1 MDFTDTPEEAAFRA
15 EVRAWLVANGQRR
28 SRPDEVFGE
37 GLDDGARLAAA
48 KAWQAR
54 KAAAGYAAIAW
65 PREAGGRGG
74 TAMQQVIYQQE
85 EAAYLVPGMIFEIS
99 IGMGLP
105 TVMMWAAPELK
116 ARFLRPG
123 LAGEE
128 IWCQLFSEP
137 GVGSDTGAVR
147 TRAVRDGDD
156 WIINGQKVWTSGAHF
171 CDYGIL
177 LARSDWDKPKQ
188 EGLTMFIVDMKAAG
202 VEVRPIH
209 QMSGEA
215 EFNEVFLTD
224 VRIPD
229 RYRLGPEC
237 GGWKVMLST
246 LMQERLSVGGNLP
259 TDLHEHLIALAR
271 KCEWERGAWDSGD
284 SAPRPAIEDE
294 RVRARIADAYLQQ
307 HGVEL
312 LIARGLTAVSKGRP
326 PGPELSITKLVAGKA
341 LQDIAAFAVELAG
354 AEGLIGHQALGGD
367 WRYMQRLWL
376 SSPGARIGGGTDEIL
391 KNVVAER
398 VLGLPGEIRTDRKLP
413 FRELERGPQAAP
425 AQGH

>member
-1 MDFTDTPEEAAFRA
+1 MDFTDSPEEAAFRA
-15 EVRAWLVANGQRR
+15 EVRAWLAANGRKR
-28 SRPDEVFGE
+28 TRPDEVFGE
-37 GLDDGARLAAA
+37 GLDDAAKLAAA
-48 KAWQAR
+48 KAWQAK
-54 KAAAGYAAIAW
+54 KATAGYAAITW
-65 PREAGGRGG
+65 PKEAGGRGG

-85 EAAYLVPGMIFEIS
+85 EAAYVVPGMIFEIS

-105 TVMMWAAPELK
+105 TVMRWADPELK

-137 GVGSDTGAVR
+137 GAGSDTGGVR

-156 WIINGQKVWTSGAHF
+156 WIVNGQKVWTSGAHF

-177 LARSDWDKPKQ
+177 LARTDWDKPKQ
-188 EGLTMFIVDMKAAG
+188 EGLTMFIVDMKAPG

-209 QMSGEA
+209 QMSGDS
-215 EFNEVFLTD
+215 EFNEVFFTD

-229 RYRLGPEC
+229 SHRLGPEC

-259 TDLHEHLIALAR
+259 TDLHEHLVALAG
-271 KCEWERGAWDSGD
+271 KCMWDD
-284 SAPRPAIEDE
+284 RPAIEDE

-307 HGVEL
+307 KGVEL
-312 LIARGLTAVSKGRP
+312 VIARGLTAISKGKV
-326 PGPELSITKLVAGKA
+326 PGPEMSITKLVAAKA
-341 LQDIAAFAVELAG
+341 MQDIAAFALELAG
-354 AEGLIGHQALGGD
+354 PEGLIGFETLGGD

-376 SSPGARIGGGTDEIL
+376 GSPGARIGGGTDEIL
-391 KNVVAER
+391 KNVIAER
-398 VLGLPGEIRTDRKLP
+398 VLGLPGEIRTDRKVP
-413 FRELERGPQAAP
+413 FRELERS
-425 AQGH
+425 